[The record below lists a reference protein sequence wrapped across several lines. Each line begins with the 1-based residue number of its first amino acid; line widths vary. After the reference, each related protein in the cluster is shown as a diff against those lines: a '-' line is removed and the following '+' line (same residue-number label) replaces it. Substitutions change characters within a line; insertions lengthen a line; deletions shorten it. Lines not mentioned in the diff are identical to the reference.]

1 MNTVLHLLS
10 LILTGFL
17 LGTLWSVTRELIKAI
32 RSYRRTRILHAQV
45 EAEMDFLK
53 ERFDELFAE
62 GRRCIVQHDWEGYRR
77 VLKSIRVLD
86 ARWKREVTEKLKTK
100 P

>member
-1 MNTVLHLLS
+1 MNTALHLLFLV
-10 LILTGFL
+10 LIGFMI
-17 LGTLWSVTRELIKAI
+17 GTLWSVTCGLIKAI

-77 VLKSIRVLD
+77 VLKSIKVLD
-86 ARWKREVTEKLKTK
+86 ARWNREVTEKLKTK